1 MMDVDLLSIEAKLR
15 VGTWGVEMSM
25 IMSTIYI
32 YIELVSSNGSQQAC
46 FKSLFQ

>member
-1 MMDVDLLSIEAKLR
+1 MMDVDLLGTEAKLR

-32 YIELVSSNGSQQAC
+32 LNR
-46 FKSLFQ
+46 